1 MSFLFRSSAK
11 GIGRITNRL
20 PLELA
25 DDVVGGAVDL
35 LAPEE
40 RGGVFLGGG
49 PSCVSFLGAV
59 DLLAPE
65 ERGGV
70 YVSLKALCFFFEA
83 PSTCS
88 RRTSTRARG
97 TAAASLWRSWRGAG
111 CCCLRGCRRCRSPEH
126 PDLTP

>member
-40 RGGVFLGGG
+40 RGGV
-49 PSCVSFLGAV
+49 
-59 DLLAPE
+59 
-65 ERGGV
+65 
-70 YVSLKALCFFFEA
+70 YVSLTALCFFFEA

-88 RRTSTRARG
+88 RRTSRRARG

-111 CCCLRGCRRCRSPEH
+111 CCCLRGCRRCRSP
-126 PDLTP
+126 

>member
-40 RGGVFLGGG
+40 RGGVFL
-49 PSCVSFLGAV
+49 SYVSFFRRRR
-59 DLLAPE
+59 LLAPD

-70 YVSLKALCFFFEA
+70 CVSFTALCFFFEA

-88 RRTSTRARG
+88 RRTSRQARG

>member
-40 RGGVFLGGG
+40 RGGVFL
-49 PSCVSFLGAV
+49 PSRVSFFARPPFERILTCPSEFMTFWLRWQADRQHGACLSP
-59 DLLAPE
+59 D
-65 ERGGV
+65 
-70 YVSLKALCFFFEA
+70 
-83 PSTCS
+83 
-88 RRTSTRARG
+88 
-97 TAAASLWRSWRGAG
+97 AG
-111 CCCLRGCRRCRSPEH
+111 
-126 PDLTP
+126 